1 MDSPGKTSQSQ
12 SQALPKA
19 GSAAGST
26 SKNGQ
31 SGFRFDYDSAEMPTE
46 NSAVGEPGV
55 TPDASPGSL
64 QNGAALSLQAL
75 WLRRLTLALFV
86 VVCVEVGLVLV
97 VFPWTHVWTDN
108 ALLIRN
114 VTLRS
119 LAMHNFVRGVVT
131 GLGLIN
137 VWMGI
142 WEAVHYRESKPEM
155 K

>member
-12 SQALPKA
+12 SQPAPKA

-46 NSAVGEPGV
+46 NFAVGEPRI
-55 TPDASPGSL
+55 TPGTASFQNQGSL
-64 QNGAALSLQAL
+64 SAKAL

-119 LAMHNFVRGVVT
+119 LAMHNFVRGLVT

-142 WEAVHYRESKPEM
+142 WEAVHYREPKPEM
-155 K
+155 N

>member
-1 MDSPGKTSQSQ
+1 MDFPGKTSQSQ
-12 SQALPKA
+12 SQSPPKS
-19 GSAAGST
+19 GSVGNT

-31 SGFRFDYDSAEMPTE
+31 SGFRFDYDSAELPTE
-46 NSAVGEPGV
+46 NFAVNEPGIA
-55 TPDASPGSL
+55 PGASPAPF
-64 QNGAALSLQAL
+64 QNEGGLSPKAL

-86 VVCVEVGLVLV
+86 VVCVEVGLVLI

-119 LAMHNFVRGVVT
+119 LAMHNFVRGLVT

-142 WEAVHYRESKPEM
+142 WEAVHYREAKPEM
-155 K
+155 N

>member
-12 SQALPKA
+12 SQSPPRA
-19 GSAAGST
+19 GSAGNA

-31 SGFRFDYDSAEMPTE
+31 SGFRFDYDSAEVPTE
-46 NSAVGEPGV
+46 NSTVSEPGI
-55 TPDASPGSL
+55 SPAPF
-64 QNGAALSLQAL
+64 QNEGGLSPKAL

-86 VVCVEVGLVLV
+86 VVCVEVGLLLI

-119 LAMHNFVRGVVT
+119 LAMHGFVRGLVT

-142 WEAVHYRESKPEM
+142 WEAVHYREPKPEM
-155 K
+155 N